1 MKMRCPAIPLITVD
15 PYFSVWAQADTL
27 NDRREPI
34 IHWTAASN
42 TMLGTV
48 TVDGCVYRFLGKG
61 DLPIIPQVDLDV
73 NALTTT
79 AVFENEAIRLTARFT
94 TPIMATDLYYTSRP
108 VSYMKLSYESVD
120 GAEHEVTAKMS
131 VSEELVLNTAGEGRA
146 YSEPVNFPV

>member
-1 MKMRCPAIPLITVD
+1 MRCPAIPLITVD
-15 PYFSVWAQADTL
+15 PYFSVWAQANTL

-34 IHWTAASN
+34 IHWTGASN

-48 TVDGCVYRFLGKG
+48 TVDGAVYRFLGKG

-79 AVFENEAIRLTARFT
+79 AVFENEAIRLTAQFT
-94 TPIMATDLYYTSRP
+94 TPIMADDLYYASRP

-120 GAEHEVTAKMS
+120 GAEHEVSAKMS
-131 VSEELVLNTAGEGRA
+131 VSEELVLNLADILADT
-146 YSEPVNFPV
+146 S

>member
-15 PYFSVWAQADTL
+15 PYFSVWAQANTL

-34 IHWTAASN
+34 IHWTGASN

-48 TVDGCVYRFLGKG
+48 TVDGTVYRFLGKG

-79 AVFENEAIRLTARFT
+79 AVFENEAIRLTAQFT
-94 TPIMATDLYYTSRP
+94 TPIMANDLY
-108 VSYMKLSYESVD
+108 
-120 GAEHEVTAKMS
+120 
-131 VSEELVLNTAGEGRA
+131 
-146 YSEPVNFPV
+146 